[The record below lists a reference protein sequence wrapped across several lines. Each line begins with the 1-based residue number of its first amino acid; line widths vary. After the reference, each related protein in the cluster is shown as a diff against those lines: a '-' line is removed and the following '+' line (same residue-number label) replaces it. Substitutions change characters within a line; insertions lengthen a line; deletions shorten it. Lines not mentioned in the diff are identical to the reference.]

1 MAEGKAFMLDKN
13 SQRDVEEFSA
23 ERESSRLNMAS
34 RLGLTRRE
42 RGAQEAERGEGPWW
56 VQGRGVEVG
65 GVGRDRLG

>member
-1 MAEGKAFMLDKN
+1 MAEGKAFMLDMN

-42 RGAQEAERGEGPWW
+42 MEQRKQREERAHGGYMRWGGGGRRGRA
-56 VQGRGVEVG
+56 
-65 GVGRDRLG
+65 RLE